1 MTARLLCAGLVAL
14 AASTAAA
21 STASVIWLT
30 ITPGAR
36 ANGMGEAFTAI
47 SDDATASYW
56 NPAGLA
62 FINPENREI
71 TLQHSKWLPQLADDL
86 YFEYLGYADYID
98 GWGGVG
104 GNITFMSM
112 GEQDETVEGSPDP
125 IGTFY
130 TYGVAATG
138 AMGTEVAP
146 GASVGIGLR
155 FIYDHLYYSDAG
167 KGTSFAADLGVL
179 YQLPMEDMGAGD
191 LGEAAIGASISNL
204 GPNMSYGGESD
215 NNPLPRTL
223 RVGMAYQPFD
233 TRMTQL
239 TVAADYSKLL
249 TYVEDGLGTE
259 FNENK
264 WGVGA
269 EYWYYDLL
277 GLRAGYSHDTEGGST
292 IAGMTFGA
300 GVKYGGF
307 QFDMAFIPVDDLL
320 EGSGK
325 YNRKF
330 SLVVQF

>member
-1 MTARLLCAGLVAL
+1 MTRFLLPL
-14 AASTAAA
+14 AAVAVVASIAAA

-36 ANGMGEAFTAI
+36 ANGMGESFVAI

-62 FINPENREI
+62 WVNQEKNEI

-86 YFEYLGYADYID
+86 YFEYLGYARYLQ

-130 TYGVAATG
+130 SYGVAVTA
-138 AMGTEVAP
+138 AAGTEVAP
-146 GASVGIGLR
+146 GASVGVGLK
-155 FIYDHLYYSDAG
+155 FIYDHLYYADIG
-167 KGTSFAADLGVL
+167 KGSSFAADLGVI
-179 YQLPMEDMGAGD
+179 YHLPMEEMG
-191 LGEAAIGASISNL
+191 LGNIGNASVGACLSNL
-204 GPNMSYGGESD
+204 GPNVSYGGQSEG
-215 NNPLPRTL
+215 NPLPRMI
-223 RVGMAYQPFD
+223 RAGMSYEPFD

-239 TVAADYSKLL
+239 RVAADYSKIL
-249 TYVEDGLGTE
+249 TFVEDGFSDE

-264 WGVGA
+264 WGAGA

-277 GLRAGYSHDTEGGST
+277 GLRAGYTHDTEGGST
-292 IAGMTFGA
+292 IQGMTFGA
-300 GVKYGGF
+300 GLRYSGF
-307 QFDMAFIPVDDLL
+307 EFDMAFIPVDEQLQ
-320 EGSGK
+320 GSGK
-325 YNRKF
+325 YNTKF
-330 SLVVQF
+330 SLDVQF